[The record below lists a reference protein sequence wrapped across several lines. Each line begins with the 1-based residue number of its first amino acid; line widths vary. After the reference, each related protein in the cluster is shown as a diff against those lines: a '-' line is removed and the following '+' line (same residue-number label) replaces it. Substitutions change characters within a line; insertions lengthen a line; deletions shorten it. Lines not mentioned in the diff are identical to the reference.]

1 MEVAYFKILD
11 PIDRKKS
18 LKLVS
23 DFMKFFGGL
32 RGWEKVVTSEADEKT
47 SRIFVFDK
55 ISKIDKAK
63 EFLLSEGCLLEF
75 ELKTKDYLI
84 MKNVDESFFN
94 DEINFKILENF
105 LKKNFAHY
113 KIAHFQRCLDIYL
126 QCLQLDQ
133 LLQAQLLNKNF
144 LLLVQP
150 YN

>member
-105 LKKNFAHY
+105 LKKNLTLDDVLD
-113 KIAHFQRCLDIYL
+113 KIKYSGKESLTKLDYL
-126 QCLQLDQ
+126 ILE
-133 LLQAQLLNKNF
+133 NKK
-144 LLLVQP
+144 P
-150 YN
+150 